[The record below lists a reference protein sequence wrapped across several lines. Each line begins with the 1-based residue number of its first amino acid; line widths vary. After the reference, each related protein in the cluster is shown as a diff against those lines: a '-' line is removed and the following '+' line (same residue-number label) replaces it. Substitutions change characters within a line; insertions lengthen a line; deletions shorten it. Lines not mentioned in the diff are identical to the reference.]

1 MRFFSLVSSLL
12 LFPLFVGACT
22 SAGDR
27 LEQGMELEMQGRFD
41 EAVMRYVDALD
52 KDPSMSEA
60 RDRLMEVG
68 DSAVT
73 GHLAAAD
80 EAAALGDPVG
90 GANHFHRID
99 NLLASARTVGVRL
112 PVPGDYA
119 ARRNEAFDFATESLL
134 MEGSDAQERGQWGPA
149 IGAFQRARSD
159 FEPRNDQRNR
169 ALAGESESLLFW
181 SEDDLEAG
189 LLRSAYDR
197 AAQVHALGWA
207 SQEVSLEAGR
217 VMEEALARGQVEL
230 MALPA
235 VVVGRM
241 RDPSMIDLEVRV
253 NDLLAQ
259 GPWRSPPPFVVMTGD
274 YAVRDVVREA
284 TLLGTGLGPAAIGL
298 LMRLVEADY
307 GAWAE
312 LVQVEAT
319 EYDVDQSTRTVR
331 TRDGRTTTYILED
344 GQRRLRAEAR
354 VIVVDRLGNTI
365 TDAMVVGTGV
375 GTFRRGVYDGDV
387 RQLNLDR
394 REVDYFDRL
403 VLEAQEVAIRQA
415 LAQYLVAR
423 LGAAVFDPVMAR
435 IP

>member
-1 MRFFSLVSSLL
+1 
-12 LFPLFVGACT
+12 
-22 SAGDR
+22 
-27 LEQGMELEMQGRFD
+27 
-41 EAVMRYVDALD
+41 
-52 KDPSMSEA
+52 
-60 RDRLMEVG
+60 
-68 DSAVT
+68 
-73 GHLAAAD
+73 
-80 EAAALGDPVG
+80 
-90 GANHFHRID
+90 
-99 NLLASARTVGVRL
+99 
-112 PVPGDYA
+112 
-119 ARRNEAFDFATESLL
+119 
-134 MEGSDAQERGQWGPA
+134 
-149 IGAFQRARSD
+149 
-159 FEPRNDQRNR
+159 
-169 ALAGESESLLFW
+169 
-181 SEDDLEAG
+181 
-189 LLRSAYDR
+189 
-197 AAQVHALGWA
+197 
-207 SQEVSLEAGR
+207 
-217 VMEEALARGQVEL
+217 MEEALARGQVEL

-415 LAQYLVAR
+415 LAQDLVAR